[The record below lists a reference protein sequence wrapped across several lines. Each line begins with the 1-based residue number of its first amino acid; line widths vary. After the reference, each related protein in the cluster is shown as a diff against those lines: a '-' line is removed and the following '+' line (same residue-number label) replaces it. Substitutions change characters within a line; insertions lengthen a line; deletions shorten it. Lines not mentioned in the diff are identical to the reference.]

1 MSGIRL
7 TKLNDIIH
15 LTAVERELQPNAQ
28 LSAESHKILSN
39 DTFKIEDKS
48 IRHGI
53 DYFEITYENRTLNLD
68 TITAQRDQIV
78 TGVRFKIINGNINL
92 AVRFTYFDEKS
103 GKLDLSTP
111 SEWRMNSNSERNVIV
126 TNHTAVPTVSIN
138 QTIPIAD
145 TDKNAIQFGPTS
157 WSHDMAQLTVPF
169 IDSIL
174 IEPYELV
181 PLSGVGLFYK
191 SQAGYGGYLAPHLI
205 TYDYASA
212 ALRIRAAVGV
222 YGV

>member
-15 LTAVERELQPNAQ
+15 LTAVERELLPNAQ

-39 DTFKIEDKS
+39 DTFKIEDES
-48 IRHGI
+48 TRHGI
-53 DYFEITYENRTLNLD
+53 DYFEISYENRTLNLD
-68 TITAQRDQIV
+68 TITAQRHQIV
-78 TGVRFKIINGNINL
+78 TGVRFKVNNGNIHL
-92 AVRFTYFDEKS
+92 EVRFTYFDEMS
-103 GKLDLSTP
+103 GKLDLSMP
-111 SEWRMNSNSERNVIV
+111 SEWKMNSNNERNVIL
-126 TNHTAVPTVSIN
+126 TSHMAVPTSSIY

-145 TDKNAIQFGPTS
+145 IDKNAIKFGPTS
-157 WSHDMAQLTVPF
+157 WSHDMAQFTVPF

-205 TYDYASA
+205 TYDHASA

>member
-7 TKLNDIIH
+7 TKSNGIIH
-15 LTAVERELQPNAQ
+15 LTAVERELLPNAQ
-28 LSAESHKILSN
+28 LNAESHKIVSN
-39 DTFKIEDKS
+39 DTFKIEDEG
-48 IRHGI
+48 IHHGI
-53 DYFEITYENRTLNLD
+53 DYFEITYDDRILNLD

-78 TGVRFKIINGNINL
+78 TGVRFKINNGNIYL
-92 AVRFTYFDEKS
+92 EVRFTYFDEMS
-103 GKLDLSTP
+103 GQLDLSTP
-111 SEWRMNSNSERNVIV
+111 SEWKMNLNSERNVIV
-126 TNHTAVPTVSIN
+126 TSHMAVPTTTIN
-138 QTIPIAD
+138 QTIPIID

-169 IDSIL
+169 IDTIL

-191 SQAGYGGYLAPHLI
+191 SQEGYGGYVAPHLI
-205 TYDYASA
+205 TYDFASA